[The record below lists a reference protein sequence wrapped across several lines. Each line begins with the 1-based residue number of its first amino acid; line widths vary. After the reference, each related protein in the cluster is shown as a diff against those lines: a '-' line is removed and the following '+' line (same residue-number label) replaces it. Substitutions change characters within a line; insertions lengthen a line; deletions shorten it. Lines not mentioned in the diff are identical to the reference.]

1 MPTVSAILDAIAPEL
16 ADAPGKAI
24 HIELA
29 EQRVG
34 TVFAER
40 RNHAVALLA
49 AHTLT
54 MSERAGSSGMATS
67 IKEGQLAEGY
77 TATAGAGTRLDA
89 TSYGAEYQQLKRESI
104 FPARTVLV

>member
-16 ADAPGKAI
+16 ADAPEKAT

-54 MSERAGSSGMATS
+54 MSERAGSSGMTTS
-67 IKEGQLAEGY
+67 IKEGQLSEGFSSVS
-77 TATAGAGTRLDA
+77 GGQTRLDA
-89 TSYGAEYQQLKRESI
+89 TSYGAEYQQLKRESV
-104 FPARTVLV
+104 FPARSVLV